1 MQAAFSFK
9 SLFKFFLIASILDHY
24 FVFER
29 IDFGLF
35 KILKSSFLTLQNNCP
50 AGGIKFLI
58 FSSISFCRNTS
69 RRLAIHPAEMTV
81 RPLCPVGGLIFL
93 TVSHR
98 HYGFFLVGL
107 LFLL

>member
-35 KILKSSFLTLQNNCP
+35 KILKVLS
-50 AGGIKFLI
+50 
-58 FSSISFCRNTS
+58 
-69 RRLAIHPAEMTV
+69 
-81 RPLCPVGGLIFL
+81 
-93 TVSHR
+93 
-98 HYGFFLVGL
+98 
-107 LFLL
+107 